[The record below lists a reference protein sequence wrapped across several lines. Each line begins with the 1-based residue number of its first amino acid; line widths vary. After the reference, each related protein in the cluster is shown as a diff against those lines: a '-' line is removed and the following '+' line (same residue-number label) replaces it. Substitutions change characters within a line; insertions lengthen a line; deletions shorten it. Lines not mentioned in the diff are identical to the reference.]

1 MIKTGD
7 PELDGLIARWRA
19 LSPTSEMTDEERRE
33 QKISWA
39 YGQCRLSGTD
49 ISRQRVRE
57 ILEDLES
64 EGDL

>member
-1 MIKTGD
+1 
-7 PELDGLIARWRA
+7 LIARWRA